1 MKKNKLKT
9 YKKIKNTRKFALGK
23 PITKFGYESAKAV
36 DTTPL
41 AINEGYKGYT
51 QEGNSIS
58 SGIAPSI
65 ATTGAT
71 IGTSLYGLA
80 SGTTSAAQAAATNI
94 ANAGFSNAGNLTLAG
109 ANALGDVTAGIAG

>member
-23 PITKFGYESAKAV
+23 PITKSGYESAKAV

-71 IGTSLYGLA
+71 IGTSLYNLA

-94 ANAGFSNAGNLTLAG
+94 FSSLVSIPSFSSKVL
-109 ANALGDVTAGIAG
+109 V